1 MSMTGCWDD
10 SNVSNLL
17 LQMIKLV
24 VTFRINLRIKNGRK
38 KIMKRDD

>member
-10 SNVSNLL
+10 SSASNLL
-17 LQMIKLV
+17 LQMIKPV